1 MGQEQG
7 LLLEAQD
14 VIRSKGD
21 SSITAIE
28 KNSINFVFIIS
39 DWMGQWKEVAIQR
52 TLNVPI
58 RLIVAGALVKG
69 VTMRGIGMA
78 IVSVVLGI

>member
-28 KNSINFVFIIS
+28 WDSIDFVLLIS
-39 DWMGQWKEVAIQR
+39 DWMEQWKEVAIQR
-52 TLNVPI
+52 TLNVQI

-69 VTMRGIGMA
+69 VTMRGIVMDF
-78 IVSVVLGI
+78 VSVVLGM

>member
-28 KNSINFVFIIS
+28 WDSIDFVLLIFQTG
-39 DWMGQWKEVAIQR
+39 WNNGK
-52 TLNVPI
+52 
-58 RLIVAGALVKG
+58 RLRFKG
-69 VTMRGIGMA
+69 
-78 IVSVVLGI
+78 L